1 MDSVLKEIEKHTGNV
16 FHEVMTGQSYEGRQI
31 HVLRC
36 GTGRTKVLAWSQM
49 HGNEPTSTL
58 ALLDAMQM
66 LSDGGREAEEILSA
80 VTWTVIPL
88 LNPDGA
94 TRHDRRNAQGIDIN
108 RDAQSLTSPEARLL
122 MSVWEDTKPDFALNL
137 HDQET
142 RYASINPPVQ
152 SLLAML
158 APECSHDKRI
168 TPARERAM
176 KVIAGTA
183 SRLSGITDGRIAKY
197 DDVYTPTAFGDTFM
211 QKGTSSILIEAGTEP
226 GDPKRDRPR
235 AAMAKAIVTALSLMA
250 SGSYEKHDVQEYEKL
265 PLNRDYD
272 GYALIIKN
280 VGIADARG
288 SYKTDIGISIVKP
301 TCNPEDFADDF
312 DDFRVLNIGD
322 LGGANAIRTVDMQ
335 GHQLCGDH
343 NDLYIGRKAD
353 FAISAPDGTVINVS
367 SLLKS
372 NQH

>member
-1 MDSVLKEIEKHTGNV
+1 MNSVLKEIEKLTGKV
-16 FHEVMTGQSYEGRQI
+16 FHEIMTGQSYEGRQI

-80 VTWTVIPL
+80 VTLTVIPL

-94 TRHDRRNAQGIDIN
+94 TRYDRRNAQGIDIN

-122 MSVWEDTKPDFALNL
+122 MSAWEGAKPDFALNL

-142 RYASINPPVQ
+142 RFTSINPPVQ

-183 SRLSGITDGRIAKY
+183 SRLSGIASGRIAKY

-211 QKGTSSILIEAGTEP
+211 QLGTSSILIEAGSEP
-226 GDPKRDRPR
+226 GDPKRNKPR
-235 AAMAKAIVTALSLMA
+235 AAMSKAIVTALSLMA
-250 SGSYEKHDVQEYEKL
+250 SGSYENYDVQEYENL
-265 PLNRDYD
+265 PLNRDFD
-272 GYALIIKN
+272 GYVLIIKG
-280 VGIADARG
+280 VGITDACG
-288 SYKTDIGISIVKP
+288 SYKTDIGISLVKP

-322 LGGANAIRTVDMQ
+322 LSGAKAIRTVDMQ
-335 GHQLCGDH
+335 GHQLCGNH
-343 NDLYIGRKAD
+343 RDLYIGRKAD
-353 FAISAPDGTVINVS
+353 FAISAPDGTAINVS